1 MQYLPYC
8 LHSPPWRTRTV
19 SLKSLRTE
27 AGLSQNELG
36 QRLSR
41 SMPSDA
47 GRPNYY
53 QPRISAYE
61 NGRNSMPLPV
71 ALALV
76 KILNKALKKAGS
88 KKVATVEL
96 LGADKKKAR
105 S

>member
-1 MQYLPYC
+1 M
-8 LHSPPWRTRTV
+8 

-36 QRLSR
+36 KRLSR
-41 SMPSDA
+41 AIPAD
-47 GRPNYY
+47 GDTPNYY

-61 NGRNSMPLPV
+61 NGRNTMPLPV
-71 ALALV
+71 AMALV
-76 KILNKALKKAGS
+76 KVLNRALKKAGS

-96 LGADKKKAR
+96 LAATEKKKPR